1 MSRTIPM
8 GETLTKIR
16 HLLYWDYEK
25 DRWKTLGEDPKW
37 DGHDELCEIDRI
49 LAEAGLG
56 HPDDKTNR

>member
-1 MSRTIPM
+1 M